1 MRAGTGRGVVT
12 GVAPGVANIGHYT
25 RSLMTIARKLTI
37 DHLLAMKRDG
47 EKIAMLTCYDATF
60 AAAMDLAGVDIILV
74 GDSLGMVVQGRSS
87 TVGVSVDDVAYHT
100 SCVSQGL
107 ERTFLLADM
116 PFGSFHNE
124 STAMENAVELLSAGG
139 AMVKLE
145 GAGPMIDIVHY
156 LTSRG
161 VPVCGHLGLTP
172 QSVNQL
178 GGFKVQARDEESARQ
193 LLEDARAMQQAG
205 AQMLVVECVPA
216 ALGKE
221 VSASVDIP
229 VIGIGAGVDCDGQV
243 LVMHDMLGL
252 GAWAPKFVANFMQDS
267 DSIQGAFEAFVLSV
281 RESRFPAKEHEY

>member
-1 MRAGTGRGVVT
+1 MSRNKA
-12 GVAPGVANIGHYT
+12 
-25 RSLMTIARKLTI
+25 LTI

-60 AAAMDLAGVDIILV
+60 ASAMDRAGVDIILV
-74 GDSLGMVVQGRSS
+74 GDSLGMVVQGESS
-87 TVGVSVDDVAYHT
+87 TVGVQVDDVAYHT
-100 SCVSQGL
+100 ECVAQGL

-116 PFGSFHNE
+116 PFGSFHSE
-124 STAMENAVELLSAGG
+124 SVAMENAVELLSAGG

-161 VPVCGHLGLTP
+161 VPVCAHLGLTP

-178 GGFKVQARDEESARQ
+178 GGFKVQARDETGAKQ
-193 LLEDARAMQQAG
+193 LIADAQAMQQAG
-205 AQMLVVECVPA
+205 AQMLVVECIPA
-216 ALGKE
+216 TLGRE
-221 VSASVDIP
+221 VSETVDIP

-252 GAWAPKFVANFMQDS
+252 GSWAPKFVKDFMQGS
-267 DSIQGAFEAFVLSV
+267 GSIQGAFEAYVLAV
-281 RESRFPAKEHEY
+281 RDRQFPTREHEY

>member
-1 MRAGTGRGVVT
+1 
-12 GVAPGVANIGHYT
+12 
-25 RSLMTIARKLTI
+25 MTIARMLTI

-60 AAAMDLAGVDIILV
+60 AAAIDRAGVDIILV

-100 SCVSQGL
+100 ACVSSGL
-107 ERTFLLADM
+107 ERAFLLADM

-156 LTSRG
+156 MTSRG

-221 VSASVDIP
+221 VSATVDIP
-229 VIGIGAGVDCDGQV
+229 VIGIGAGADCDGQV

-252 GAWAPKFVANFMQDS
+252 GSWAPKFVANFMPGS
-267 DSIQGAFEAFVLSV
+267 DSIQGAFEAFVLAV
-281 RESRFPAKEHEY
+281 REGRFPAKEHEY